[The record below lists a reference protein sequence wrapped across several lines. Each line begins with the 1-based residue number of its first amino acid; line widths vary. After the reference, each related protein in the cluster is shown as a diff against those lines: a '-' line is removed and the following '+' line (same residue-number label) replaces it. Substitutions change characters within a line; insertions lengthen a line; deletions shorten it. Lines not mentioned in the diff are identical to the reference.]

1 MMYIYVPCCRSAL
14 FEVFAAGI
22 DKVAV
27 VHSEDLEH
35 RSKNK
40 QHLPY
45 LLPKLSNIPAHKLQR
60 GYHYFIRLIM
70 VSVSLLKWLDQKA

>member
-1 MMYIYVPCCRSAL
+1 M
-14 FEVFAAGI
+14 VFVAGS

-27 VHSEDLEH
+27 IHSEDLDN

-45 LLPKLSNIPAHKLQR
+45 LSPKLYNLSAHKFQR